1 MSTEQQQLKAAS
13 EIVNLLEIAVYRL
26 NKRDCGDDIV
36 KARVL
41 MTTHGLSLSK
51 AFRLNLYGPD
61 ASSITKFEEP
71 CVEQQEPEA
80 QPAEDPEEEENKPV
94 DYSHPADYWVVPWAA
109 RLERILDD
117 CTRLEDKDRR
127 VILRVQR
134 GDKARDENDIIW
146 LRDIVHKYK
155 SVAPNEL
162 KIPAEYWDYMD
173 SRNNVVTA

>member
-1 MSTEQQQLKAAS
+1 MSTEQQELKAAG

-36 KARVL
+36 KARNL
-41 MTTHGLSLSK
+41 MTKHGLSLSK

-61 ASSITKFEEP
+61 RPSTVEFEEP

-80 QPAEDPEEEENKPV
+80 QPEEKPEEETKPV

-117 CTRLEDKDRR
+117 CPTLAGKDRR
-127 VILRVQR
+127 TILRVQR
-134 GDKARDENDIIW
+134 SDRRRDENDIIW
-146 LRDIVHKYK
+146 LRDIVHNYK

-162 KIPAEYWDYMD
+162 KIPAEYWDYID
-173 SRNNVVTA
+173 SRTNNRATA